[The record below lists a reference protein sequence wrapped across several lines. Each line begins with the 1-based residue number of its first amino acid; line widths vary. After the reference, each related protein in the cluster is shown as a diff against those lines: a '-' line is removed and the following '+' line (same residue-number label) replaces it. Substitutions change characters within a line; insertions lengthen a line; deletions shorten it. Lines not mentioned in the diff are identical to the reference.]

1 MVHCKHHEKNQ
12 YIKKIHDQG
21 TWLLAYSCA
30 KQFTLFKCHTFID
43 EFMDIF
49 SLIFYLVVIRLAITN
64 NSVVKSKD
72 IVVNHESRLVKSN
85 LEFAE
90 IL

>member
-1 MVHCKHHEKNQ
+1 
-12 YIKKIHDQG
+12 
-21 TWLLAYSCA
+21 
-30 KQFTLFKCHTFID
+30 
-43 EFMDIF
+43 MDIF

-72 IVVNHESRLVKSN
+72 IVVNHESQLVKSY